1 MRRAAIVAAAAA
13 LFVLPANAASPAATT
28 TIQTYEAV
36 AADPAKLKIFCEM
49 IALPA
54 MSEEADA
61 AKMEGY
67 LDKLGPEFRA
77 AWSSAEDADVNGEDS
92 ERVDEV
98 IGNLYVACGQ

>member
-1 MRRAAIVAAAAA
+1 MRRAAILSAAA
-13 LFVLPANAASPAATT
+13 LFVSPANAASPAATT

-36 AADPAKLKIFCEM
+36 AADPARLKIFCEM

-67 LDKLGPEFRA
+67 LEKLGPEFRA
-77 AWSSAEDADVNGEDS
+77 AWSSPEDADVNGKDS